1 MFLITAYITES
12 PKDYLGRK
20 CKGQCWPGFFKTS
33 SCLKQGSKDSTQ
45 LFLGV
50 ILLPSECA
58 IFCLLPT
65 LHLKYPARYVTTPF
79 R

>member
-1 MFLITAYITES
+1 MFLITAYIIES

-20 CKGQCWPGFFKTS
+20 CKDQCWLGRFKTS

-50 ILLPSECA
+50 IWLPTECA
-58 IFCLLPT
+58 IFSLLPT
-65 LHLKYPARYVTTPF
+65 LHLKYPTHYVTTPF